1 MISLLSF
8 PSHSGLSPGKSA
20 IFRKRAE
27 VVASRTVFLAGFV
40 KVDQYVCLHCGA
52 EPRNS
57 AKSVKAKFPE
67 RVKKIPKRFCSR
79 DAKIPH
85 AQSVYHF
92 EKNCTRTHE
101 EDCDRFDH
109 SCSSARINYV
119 RG

>member
-57 AKSVKAKFPE
+57 AKSVKAKFP
-67 RVKKIPKRFCSR
+67 R